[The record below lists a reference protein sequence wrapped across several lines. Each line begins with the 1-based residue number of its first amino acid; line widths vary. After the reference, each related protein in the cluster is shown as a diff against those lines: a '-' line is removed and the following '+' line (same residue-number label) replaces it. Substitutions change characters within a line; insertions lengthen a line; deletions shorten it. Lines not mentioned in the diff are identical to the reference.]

1 MNSIKL
7 KYLLP
12 LLGLAISTALFSQ
25 TAIINDSTTC
35 LPNKKLDFLITGY
48 VKSKALEKDTAK
60 LHADINDYQFQ
71 VMQYKYLLKLDS
83 AKVQEKTIQY
93 NLLQE
98 NYSELWAAHEK
109 TLRINKRYKK
119 FCFVITPIAILSTAI
134 LIFR

>member
-1 MNSIKL
+1 MNSTKL
-7 KYLLP
+7 KSLLL
-12 LLGLAISTALFSQ
+12 LLGLTISTALFSQ

-71 VMQYKYLLKLDS
+71 VMQYKYLLRLDS
-83 AKVQEKTIQY
+83 AKVQEKTIQF

-98 NYSELWAAHEK
+98 NYSELWASHEK
-109 TLRINKRYKK
+109 TLKINKRYKK
-119 FCFVITPIAILSTAI
+119 FCLIVTPIAIISTA
-134 LIFR
+134 LFIFK

>member
-1 MNSIKL
+1 
-7 KYLLP
+7 
-12 LLGLAISTALFSQ
+12 
-25 TAIINDSTTC
+25 
-35 LPNKKLDFLITGY
+35 
-48 VKSKALEKDTAK
+48 
-60 LHADINDYQFQ
+60 
-71 VMQYKYLLKLDS
+71 MQYKYLLKLDS

-93 NLLQE
+93 NLLKE